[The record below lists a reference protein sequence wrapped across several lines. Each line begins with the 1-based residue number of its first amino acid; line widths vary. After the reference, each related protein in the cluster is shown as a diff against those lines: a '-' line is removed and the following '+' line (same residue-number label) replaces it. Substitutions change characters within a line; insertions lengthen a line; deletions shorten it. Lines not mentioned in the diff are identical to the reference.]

1 VLSRSLLSSIAHRNM
16 VFLDTETT
24 GSGPEDAVIEIGAVG
39 AGGDVLVDTLLHP
52 LAPITDGARRVHGIS
67 DEDLKDA
74 PSFESIAGRLEDLFT
89 EAGRVWAFAGSYDR
103 RMLAQPAILAS
114 QPQLCQAVQNGRWKD
129 LQPVATGILG
139 RDEPVSL
146 VGAARDLGVAFPED
160 GAHHRALFDARLAR
174 RVWTA
179 IERGA

>member
-1 VLSRSLLSSIAHRNM
+1 M

-24 GSGPEDAVIEIGAVG
+24 GSGPEDAVIEIGAVS
-39 AGGDVLVDTLLHP
+39 AGGDVLIDTLLRP

-67 DEDLKDA
+67 DEDLEDA

-103 RMLAQPAILAS
+103 RMLAQTAILAS
-114 QPQLCQAVQNGRWKD
+114 QPRACRAVRNGRWKD
-129 LQPVATGILG
+129 LQPVATGILR

-146 VGAARDLGVAFPED
+146 VGAARGLGVAFPE
-160 GAHHRALFDARLAR
+160 GGTHHRALFDARLAR
-174 RVWTA
+174 RVWAA